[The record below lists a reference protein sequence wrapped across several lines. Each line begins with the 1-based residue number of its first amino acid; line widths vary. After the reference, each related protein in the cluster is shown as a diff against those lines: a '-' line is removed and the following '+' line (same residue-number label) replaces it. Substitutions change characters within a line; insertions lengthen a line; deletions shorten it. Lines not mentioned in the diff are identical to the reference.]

1 MSFNWESKE
10 GLAGFRRTAISVAV
24 GTISRRRPSRFPS
37 SALMSTT
44 QFSPDPGSLSRVQG
58 FVVIHHSEQG
68 FVSLH
73 QIVLA
78 KTDLSCLH
86 FPYYQRPIEFLDL
99 SVDQEGIL
107 AGMVAH
113 RLLKG
118 V

>member
-1 MSFNWESKE
+1 VSRPYV
-10 GLAGFRRTAISVAV
+10 ARTAAKIGIKSDGVIQDRDRQVA
-24 GTISRRRPSRFPS
+24 F
-37 SALMSTT
+37 M
-44 QFSPDPGSLSRVQG
+44 G

-68 FVSLH
+68 FVNLH

-78 KTDLSCLH
+78 KTGLSCLH

-99 SVDQEGIL
+99 SVDQEGVL

-113 RLLKG
+113 RLLKR